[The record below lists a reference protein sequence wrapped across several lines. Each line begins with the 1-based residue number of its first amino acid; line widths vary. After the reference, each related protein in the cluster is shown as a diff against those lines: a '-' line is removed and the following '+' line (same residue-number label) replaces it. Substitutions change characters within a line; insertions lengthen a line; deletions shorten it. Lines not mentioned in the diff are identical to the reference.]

1 MSKRDSKI
9 KKPNLQSSLID
20 KGKHV
25 TQIFH
30 FIGGVKRTFKGIKTE
45 TIRQG
50 QFTKLECKNGV
61 TLMINDKNILM
72 IEVIVEK

>member
-1 MSKRDSKI
+1 MKE
-9 KKPNLQSSLID
+9 PNLQSSLID
-20 KGKHV
+20 KAEYV

-30 FIGGVKRTFKGIKTE
+30 FVGGIKRTFKGIKTE

-61 TLMINDKNILM
+61 TLMINDENVLM
-72 IEVIVEK
+72 IEVFMEKAI

>member
-1 MSKRDSKI
+1 MGKGNSKMRE
-9 KKPNLQSSLID
+9 PNLQSSLID
-20 KGKHV
+20 KGKYV

-30 FIGGVKRTFKGIKTE
+30 FVGGIKRTFKGIKTE